1 MWGEVVKIN
10 GPWVRVSKGKY
21 NLLALLVR
29 KFNEAV
35 EEVNAVNGG
44 VPAGHDSWEEAD
56 ELSKPSVESM
66 NARAKVEQRERS
78 AAEAK
83 GQ

>member
-1 MWGEVVKIN
+1 M
-10 GPWVRVSKGKY
+10 
-21 NLLALLVR
+21 LALLVR

-44 VPAGHDSWEEAD
+44 VPAGHNSWEEAD
-56 ELSKPSVESM
+56 KLSKPSVESM
-66 NARAKVEQRERS
+66 MARAKVERRERL